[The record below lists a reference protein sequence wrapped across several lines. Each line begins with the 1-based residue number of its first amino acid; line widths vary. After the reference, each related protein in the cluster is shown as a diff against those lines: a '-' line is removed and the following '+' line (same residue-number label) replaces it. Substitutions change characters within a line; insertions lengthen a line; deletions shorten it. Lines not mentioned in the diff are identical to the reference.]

1 MQLNSIQA
9 TELIDA
15 IRYCHVSNYPGFAS
29 EQSAANRVAKSLM
42 DTTGE
47 DWIDAIWDAR
57 YLAAIAF
64 NTQTRRNQ
72 T

>member
-1 MQLNSIQA
+1 MQLNSTQA

-15 IRYCHVSNYPGFAS
+15 IRYCHQSNYPGFAS
-29 EQSAANRVAKSLM
+29 ERSAANRVAKALM
-42 DTTGE
+42 ARGE
-47 DWIDAIWDAR
+47 KWQLAISQSR